1 MSFLKLQT
9 LFSDLFLHLGYCCSH
24 QCHFKECSWWQVKT
38 KLEKISTIIPSPCHC
53 YFGVWGHQFCR
64 RAVRFTS
71 SAQPPCDLSSQCSST
86 GCFAG
91 MCSWG
96 KKIWSLHCWSS
107 CCIPS
112 KGKQIFL
119 FTSDASFSLFFEY
132 FENFEFNN
140 YLEAEMNYTTV
151 LIHVGDTVPFWSVQW
166 TPSQDVARSMCCVIG
181 QHS

>member
-9 LFSDLFLHLGYCCSH
+9 LFSDLFIHLGYCCSH

-53 YFGVWGHQFCR
+53 YFGVWGHQFCC

-112 KGKQIFL
+112 KGKQF
-119 FTSDASFSLFFEY
+119 FFSLLMPVFHFED
-132 FENFEFNN
+132 FENLEFNN
-140 YLEAEMNYTTV
+140 YLEAEMNYSTV
-151 LIHVGDTVPFWSVQW
+151 LIHVGDTVPFWLVQW
-166 TPSQDVARSMCCVIG
+166 PGQCVVLLG
-181 QHS
+181 NTVNP

>member
-53 YFGVWGHQFCR
+53 YFGVWGHQFCC

-112 KGKQIFL
+112 KGKQFFFHFWCQFFTLRTLRTLSSIIIWKQKWIILQYL
-119 FTSDASFSLFFEY
+119 FMWEILC
-132 FENFEFNN
+132 
-140 YLEAEMNYTTV
+140 
-151 LIHVGDTVPFWSVQW
+151 
-166 TPSQDVARSMCCVIG
+166 PSG
-181 QHS
+181 

>member
-1 MSFLKLQT
+1 MISVSYIYMCFVPLVYKILWNIFFYKPKIRVQIVSFLKLQT

-53 YFGVWGHQFCR
+53 YFGVWGHQFCC

-71 SAQPPCDLSSQCSST
+71 SAQPPCDLSSQCPST

-96 KKIWSLHCWSS
+96 KKIRSLHCWSS

-119 FTSDASFSLFFEY
+119 FTSDASFSLW
-132 FENFEFNN
+132 
-140 YLEAEMNYTTV
+140 V
-151 LIHVGDTVPFWSVQW
+151 LWKLWVQ
-166 TPSQDVARSMCCVIG
+166 
-181 QHS
+181 